1 VPVGTHPLLAGRTS
15 DETISGHR
23 LHDKGLGDVVPA
35 GGRVASRAREPRPTP
50 ELRLLTDREREVMGL
65 VAAGPT
71 NVELW

>member
-1 VPVGTHPLLAGRTS
+1 
-15 DETISGHR
+15 
-23 LHDKGLGDVVPA
+23 VVPA

-71 NVELW
+71 NVELAHLQLVSVGATADDAADAAVGPTRA